1 MRSIAPIVVIAAMA
15 ALLTLYI
22 GAYYQLG
29 YRFDHKI
36 QIMPDGSVM
45 PINVTERTYMRKWAW
60 AIFQPA
66 GWIESKVRGVDVEI
80 HYDDS
85 DTRGVSS

>member
-1 MRSIAPIVVIAAMA
+1 MLTCYIAG
-15 ALLTLYI
+15 YF
-22 GAYYQLG
+22 QLG

-36 QIMPDGSVM
+36 QILPDETVV
-45 PINVTERTYMRKWAW
+45 PINVTERSYRRKWAW

-66 GWIESKVRGVDVEI
+66 GWIESKLRGVDVEI
-80 HYDDS
+80 HYDDI